1 MQWGFPE
8 LKLGDDKKISGI
20 GRQIMKYIIP
30 PEKKKLKKVTE
41 EIHGAFSITTTFQ
54 TKIMCNGRPTKFS

>member
-30 PEKKKLKKVTE
+30 PEKKNLKRLLKKYME
-41 EIHGAFSITTTFQ
+41 HFQ
-54 TKIMCNGRPTKFS
+54 